1 MLFPLNYLQ
10 SNKHGI
16 KLRNGFS
23 LCFSEWRT
31 EEARKDQERKYL
43 GKNPFNFTVYEKE
56 TRHQFE
62 QKPIKDDFKV
72 EVINKESVE
81 QVKPISIKNDDK
93 YKADVIDSDNK
104 EYIPPQ
110 IKKTKYIYPPTM
122 LNFKQDFDKMY
133 KLPKVR

>member
-16 KLRNGFS
+16 KLRNAFS

-110 IKKTKYIYPPTM
+110 IKKNKIHISTY
-122 LNFKQDFDKMY
+122 NV
-133 KLPKVR
+133 KL